1 MKTIQLCVGLECSLE
16 PSSKGWKHCC
26 AHLRGHLPEKQELD
40 SSNSPTLSFTPTWQR
55 CRGLRIVFFL
65 WAEHVQREGAAQ
77 EAPRQEAA
85 MGAPRSVG
93 LSGQWCHLCAEDPK
107 SCRPTPKLS
116 TGLGRAL
123 PIGAGLLRVEKY
135 RHEQSL
141 SERPSG
147 WR

>member
-1 MKTIQLCVGLECSLE
+1 MF
-16 PSSKGWKHCC
+16 SSYG
-26 AHLRGHLPEKQELD
+26 Q
-40 SSNSPTLSFTPTWQR
+40 ST
-55 CRGLRIVFFL
+55 CRGREQLR
-65 WAEHVQREGAAQ
+65 R
-77 EAPRQEAA
+77 PPDKEAA

-107 SCRPTPKLS
+107 SCRPTPELS